1 MILTLCVP
9 VEDLGVRKEKGGFR
23 IFTMVCLALE
33 TGSMSIFT
41 RSALDSY
48 IILAF

>member
-1 MILTLCVP
+1 MILTLCVL
-9 VEDLGVRKEKGGFR
+9 VEDLGGVRKEKGGFR
-23 IFTMVCLALE
+23 IFTMVCLE

-48 IILAF
+48 IIMAF